1 MRLLSNLPYSISTPI
16 ILRLV
21 ETGTVSDAHLMLQR
35 EFALRMTARPGRK
48 EYGSLTVLAD
58 SGAEAEILFQV
69 PPTVFPAPPPGRLG
83 LRAPRAQAERR
94 PGGRQLAGPP
104 GIAQGRLLRP
114 ARLAKA
120 LAHGLDLAPE
130 VVAAWC
136 AAAQVDPGLRAD
148 AVTPPQ
154 YRRLVA
160 CRPGR
165 AGGQDIL
172 TG

>member
-1 MRLLSNLPYSISTPI
+1 MRLVPRLSGDLAPGDWP
-16 ILRLV
+16 
-21 ETGTVSDAHLMLQR
+21 
-35 EFALRMTARPGRK
+35 ALRA
-48 EYGSLTVLAD
+48 L
-58 SGAEAEILFQV
+58 
-69 PPTVFPAPPPGRLG
+69 
-83 LRAPRAQAERR
+83 LRAAFSGRR
-94 PGGRQLAGPP
+94 K
-104 GIAQGRLLRP
+104 
-114 ARLAKA
+114 RLAKA